1 MFKLGTHL
9 LAIRFYFQ
17 NLAPKA
23 KTQGDFIL
31 FVLLFLTC
39 STELEL
45 MIIVVN
51 VLRPECSLRW
61 QTPVVPFAII

>member
-1 MFKLGTHL
+1 MFKLETYL
-9 LAIRFYFQ
+9 LEIRFYFQ

-23 KTQGDFIL
+23 KTQGYFIL

-45 MIIVVN
+45 MIVVN
-51 VLRPECSLRW
+51 VLRPECSLQW
-61 QTPVVPFAII
+61 